1 MRIDMPE
8 KINQKPAWL
17 VSWNVKAWNWDDY
30 EKACANTKQG
40 KSYTKAWACFST
52 KPQVGDEVF
61 LIKLGSGKRGII
73 GHGYVIKE
81 SYEDEHFDD
90 ELAESGHT
98 AKFIDIE
105 FDRIINYKTEKMVSQ
120 EELHEKCSSQQW
132 SPQASGIRIKD
143 DVIANLRRLWNAV
156 LDGNDTVWVPSLSE
170 YDPGLSENDYK
181 KYLDQIA
188 ISKGLQYLDTIYYIY
203 KLGGAATCKQ
213 LEREYDRPAS
223 HFVSNGRSVG
233 KWIAEASKCPV
244 LQQNERPGAA
254 AK

>member
-1 MRIDMPE
+1 MPE

-156 LDGNDTVWVPSLSE
+156 LDGNAVPRIDPQTCAVCRDEGCGDRSLV
-170 YDPGLSENDYK
+170 
-181 KYLDQIA
+181 A
-188 ISKGLQYLDTIYYIY
+188 
-203 KLGGAATCKQ
+203 
-213 LEREYDRPAS
+213 DR
-223 HFVSNGRSVG
+223 R
-233 KWIAEASKCPV
+233 
-244 LQQNERPGAA
+244 
-254 AK
+254 